1 MKRIIALAATG
12 VAAGL
17 LVGAANADVFALE
30 GPVKTNEFRQAD
42 FKWAVHPRHDYSK
55 TYVVKLFLSQAEFDP
70 VHLGKYKMRDN
81 GKQKVCMNCEQAL
94 EVIKGMDA
102 LTLGLPKIVYLVGWQ
117 YNGHDSKY
125 PAFFE
130 GNRAIARDASGQE
143 VDMIVSLRDG
153 RWGAVEV
160 KLGGG
165 QIDDAARNL
174 LALKGKV
181 DGGSM
186 GEASFLMVLTG
197 TEFAYRR
204 TDGVFVVPLGCLRP

>member
-81 GKQKVCMNCEQAL
+81 GKQQVCMNCEKAL
-94 EVIKGMDA
+94 EAIKGMDA

-130 GNRAIARDASGQE
+130 GNRAVARACDTDPLDSIRWLMQE
-143 VDMIVSLRDG
+143 AKKNHTTVSLHVNLFDGSDMLIPAERDG
-153 RWGAVEV
+153 PNSIV
-160 KLGGG
+160 LSFF
-165 QIDDAARNL
+165 NFYL
-174 LALKGKV
+174 L
-181 DGGSM
+181 
-186 GEASFLMVLTG
+186 E
-197 TEFAYRR
+197 E
-204 TDGVFVVPLGCLRP
+204 